1 MERLE
6 QAREAFEKALEVKPE
21 NADAWQLRGKVLFET
36 GLEKEALHAFEK
48 ATRQKPDFPEAWYE
62 KGRVFLRLGNPK
74 GAENAFK
81 IAADLWENKGLETE
95 AETAREKV
103 RKLDFENKLNF
114 QIVFS
119 DGFES
124 GNYSLIFFF
133 NSFEK
138 KPSFHL
144 FYCIFDNVF

>member
-1 MERLE
+1 MPYSEKGKLHLRLGEFE

-74 GAENAFK
+74 SAENAFK
-81 IAADLWENKGLETE
+81 IAADLWENKGLKIK
-95 AETAREKV
+95 AETARQRV
-103 RKLDFENKLNF
+103 RKLH
-114 QIVFS
+114 
-119 DGFES
+119 S
-124 GNYSLIFFF
+124 G
-133 NSFEK
+133 K
-138 KPSFHL
+138 
-144 FYCIFDNVF
+144 D